1 MDNLTFID
9 EENIPL
15 VHDEEDYDYYR
26 TPDTNR
32 VEDETSFTVQDT
44 TEPASLRLRQKVT
57 QDKLIALYRH
67 LNVMGNLDLIDLD
80 QFRLTKDPKKEV
92 TIFEFYNGD

>member
-15 VHDEEDYDYYR
+15 VHDEEDYDYYG

-32 VEDETSFTVQDT
+32 VEGETSFTVPDT
-44 TEPASLRLRQKVT
+44 TEPTSLRLRQKVT
-57 QDKLIALYRH
+57 RDNLIALYRH
-67 LNVMGNLDLIDLD
+67 LNVMGNVDLIDLD